1 MTRRRA
7 RSFLLAALLVA
18 GAAAGAATAATAAD
32 SASRSA
38 VAVSLDRTAMSAR
51 LGEGFD
57 LGSTISNTGRRPI
70 AGLIAHLNVV
80 GLTRGVYVDPEDW
93 SPQRTKYVPMLA
105 PGRSAHIPWR
115 VNAVNGGRFAVY
127 VVAVPQRSP
136 RTASGGLAIGRPL
149 SLRVTE
155 RRVLNSGGVLFLAIG
170 LPGLLGLATLATRAG
185 RRRSQL

>member
-7 RSFLLAALLVA
+7 RSFLVAALLVA

-38 VAVSLDRTAMSAR
+38 VAVSLDRAAMSTR

-70 AGLIAHLNVV
+70 AGLIAHLNIV

-93 SPQRTKYVPMLA
+93 SPQRTKYVPTLA
-105 PGRSAHIPWR
+105 PGRSARIPWR

-136 RTASGGLAIGRPL
+136 RTASAGLAIGRPL

-185 RRRSQL
+185 RRRSQR